1 MVVALVVVLFTLVSP
16 LKLPFV
22 ALKLSVKKLVEVL
35 LVITPLV
42 A

>member
-1 MVVALVVVLFTLVSP
+1 MAFVEVLSDEVSP